1 MQILMTAREDQSM
14 KKILTTPLLIACALL
29 ATAALAFAQG
39 ASTLR
44 TIQRDAPRPR
54 QFTQD
59 DVRASGTG
67 LPTWTGSFVH
77 NAHTYDYTMV
87 GSDPSQGSVKTV
99 VPTYVIPL
107 KLTFADGTIFDA
119 TAPMIKETISAV
131 QAIKLSPIFQPA
143 PFNAGSVF
151 VGKTQYTDA
160 FQRGN
165 FWSSVSTVSPN
176 YHMLVS
182 QPIVLPVQ
190 AYNVPAAD
198 GQIIAGPYPGTKRGI
213 LSQTF
218 IDNQITGPLFA
229 KFSQITP
236 STFTIF
242 LTYNVFPGGAYGYH
256 DVFGSSTLTGL
267 TYAYVSYLEPYK
279 QLIDADI
286 STLAHE
292 VAEWMDDP
300 YVANNTPCGL
310 LEVGDPLSSTIFEVK
325 LNGIVWHPQ
334 DLAFLGYFS
343 FDASQSVNDWLTF
356 RNTITQSCH

>member
-1 MQILMTAREDQSM
+1 MRKVLNVWL
-14 KKILTTPLLIACALL
+14 LTACAVF
-29 ATAALAFAQG
+29 ATAATAVAQD
-39 ASTLR
+39 ASTLH

-59 DVRASGTG
+59 DVRATGTG

-77 NAHTYDYTMV
+77 SGHTYDYTMV
-87 GSDPSQGSVKTV
+87 GSDPSQGSVSTT
-99 VPTYVIPL
+99 VPTYIIPL
-107 KLTFADGTIFDA
+107 KLTFSDGTVFDA
-119 TAPMIKETISAV
+119 TAPMIKETISAT
-131 QAIKLSPIFQPA
+131 QATQLSPIFQRA
-143 PFNAGSVF
+143 PFNAGSVA
-151 VGKTQYTDA
+151 VGDTQYTDA

-165 FWSSVSTVSPN
+165 FWSSVSTVSPK
-176 YHMLVS
+176 YHVLV

-190 AYNVPAAD
+190 SYTVPAAD

-213 LSQTF
+213 LSQSF
-218 IDNQITGPLFA
+218 IDGQITGALFA
-229 KFSQITP
+229 KFPQITP

-256 DVFGSSTLTGL
+256 DVFGSSTATGL

-279 QLIDADI
+279 ALIDADI

-300 YVANNTPCGL
+300 YIANNTPCGL

-343 FDASQSVNDWLTF
+343 FDGSQSVNDWLTF
-356 RNTITQSCH
+356 RNTITKSCH